1 MRLLY
6 KYRIVLIFF
15 LLFWS
20 CSREKISEP
29 EDDSIPPVTP
39 SDLNVFAAYDGQVG
53 IEWQKNNES
62 NLKGY
67 FIYRSIN
74 KPDHFER
81 ISFSVKNYFIDDSLF
96 YDSTY
101 FYKVSAVN
109 KIGLES
115 LLTTSVSTIPKN
127 IYAPLSPFTV
137 NINARNW
144 INSVGIKLIW
154 SPSVDTDILGYKIYR
169 STSSDFNADSLHYLD
184 FTTDFSYLDTFQ
196 INLLT
201 NYYYKI
207 IAVDKGGLKSM
218 ATTEVSDFILNSPR
232 LIFPVNNS
240 TINLLTEFRF
250 ITASKPA
257 RYKLAILS
265 NEIYGTIVEFNFS
278 SDQVNKEIKI
288 DVTGLNLDQFRTYLW
303 RVYTY
308 TASDIDP
315 NSYSEHSTFTYYP
328 SN

>member
-6 KYRIVLIFF
+6 KCGIVLIFF

-20 CSREKISEP
+20 CNREKISEP
-29 EDDSIPPVTP
+29 EDDSVPPVTP
-39 SDLNVFAAYDGQVG
+39 SDLNVFAAFDGQIG

-67 FIYRSIN
+67 FIYRSMN
-74 KPDHFER
+74 KSDHFER
-81 ISFSVKNYFIDDSLF
+81 ISFSVNNYFIDDSLF

-101 FYKVSAVN
+101 FYKVSAAN
-109 KIGLES
+109 RIGTES
-115 LLTTSVSTIPKN
+115 PLSSPVSAIPIN
-127 IYAPLSPFTV
+127 IYTPLRPSTV
-137 NINARNW
+137 SIHARNW
-144 INSVGIKLIW
+144 INSVGIKLFW
-154 SPSVDTDILGYKIYR
+154 DPSLDTDISGYKIYR
-169 STSSDFNADSLHYLD
+169 STSSDFNADSLHYLN
-184 FTTDFSYLDTFQ
+184 FTSEFSYLDTFQ

-207 IAVDKGGLKSM
+207 IAVDKGGLKSIP
-218 ATTEVSDFILNSPR
+218 TSEVADLILTSPR
-232 LIFPVNNS
+232 LIFPDNNS
-240 TINLLTEFRF
+240 TVSSLTEFRF
-250 ITASKPA
+250 MAVSKPA

-265 NEIYGTIVEFNFS
+265 NEIYGTIIDLNFS
-278 SDQVNKEIKI
+278 SNEIDKEIKI
-288 DVTGLNLDQFRTYLW
+288 DVTGLNLDRFRTYLW

-315 NSYSEHSTFTYYP
+315 NSYSDYYSFTYRP